1 MSSYIEVKIEVQE
14 ELQETVIALLSDENF
29 DSFNQED
36 NQVLAYISTEF
47 FSEKYL
53 KEILESEFITGL
65 IGDYSYAE
73 MENINWNK
81 KWEEN
86 FDPVYV
92 NEQMVIK
99 ASFHKLEKSYPLEII
114 INPKMSFGTG
124 HHATTKLMSKAVLDL
139 DMKGKTVFDAGTGT
153 GVLAILAEK
162 RGAIKIDTNDI
173 DEWAFENAPENF
185 QTNNCNNIKIENGIF
200 QKCVTKQ
207 DKYDVILANINK
219 NVLLE
224 EVPHYA
230 NHLIENGYLV
240 ISGFYVSD
248 EEDLISLAQKNH
260 LILVKE
266 QSENNWA
273 SIVFQKK

>member
-1 MSSYIEVKIEVQE
+1 MSSFIEVKIEVQD
-14 ELQETVIALLSDENF
+14 ELQETVIALLSEENF

-36 NQVLAYISTEF
+36 NLVLAYISTEF
-47 FSEKYL
+47 FTEEYL
-53 KEILESEFITGL
+53 NEVLSSEFISGL
-65 IGDYSYAE
+65 IGKYSFSE
-73 MENINWNK
+73 MENINWNQ

-86 FDPVYV
+86 FDPVFV
-92 NEQMVIK
+92 NDQMVIK
-99 ASFHKLEKSYPLEII
+99 ASFHQLEKSYPLEIT

-124 HHATTKLMSKAVLDL
+124 HHATTKLMSLAVLDL
-139 DMKGKTVFDAGTGT
+139 DMEGKTVFDAGTGT

-162 RGAIKIDTNDI
+162 RGAEKVDSNDI

-185 QTNNCNNIKIENGIF
+185 EANYCKNVKIENGIF
-200 QKCVTKQ
+200 KDCVNQ
-207 DKYDVILANINK
+207 NDIYDVILANINK

-224 EVPHYA
+224 EVPYYA

-248 EEDLISLAQKNH
+248 EEDLISLAQENN
-260 LILVKE
+260 LSFVKE
-266 QSENNWA
+266 RSENNWA